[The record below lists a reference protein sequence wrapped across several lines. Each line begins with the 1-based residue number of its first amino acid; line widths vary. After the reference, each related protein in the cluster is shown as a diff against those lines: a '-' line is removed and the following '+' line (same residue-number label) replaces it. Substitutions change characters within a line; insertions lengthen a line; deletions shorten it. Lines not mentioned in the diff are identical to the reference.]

1 MKKRMNNVIKDNS
14 ADNINRLIW
23 GAFFTSSIQYII
35 CAPIVS
41 MYLFLISR
49 IISVSLGLIMIY
61 VVLPIFSVLSAYWL
75 LYLANRSNFRPG
87 TQDKVSKAAV
97 YRLSARLMSTLG
109 FLLIGVIMGMKG
121 VIFTSIP
128 SFIIFGE
135 VVGIIEPHLLTNIF
149 FYISVAI
156 FPIAYA
162 IFEYRLNP

>member
-1 MKKRMNNVIKDNS
+1 MKKRMNNVIEDNS
-14 ADNINRLIW
+14 EDNINRLIW

-61 VVLPIFSVLSAYWL
+61 VVLPILSVLNAYWL
-75 LYLANRSNFRPG
+75 LANRSNFRPD
-87 TQDKVSKAAV
+87 TQDKASKAAV

-109 FLLIGVIMGMKG
+109 FLLIGLIMGMKG
-121 VIFTSIP
+121 VIFASIP

-135 VVGIIEPHLLTNIF
+135 AVGIIEPHLLTNIF

>member
-1 MKKRMNNVIKDNS
+1 MKNRANNTIENNNVG
-14 ADNINRLIW
+14 NINRLIW

-41 MYLFLISR
+41 MYMFLISR

-61 VVLPIFSVLSAYWL
+61 LVLPILSVLIAYWL
-75 LYLANRSNFRPG
+75 LHLVNRSNFQSG
-87 TQDKVSKAAV
+87 TKDKDSKAVV
-97 YRLSARLMSTLG
+97 YRLSARLVSTLG
-109 FLLIGVIMGMKG
+109 FPLIGVIMGIKG

-149 FYISVAI
+149 FYLLVAI
-156 FPIAYA
+156 FPVAYA
-162 IFEYRLNP
+162 LFEYRLNP